1 MISFFISA
9 VAFIIIFSLLIL
21 IHEFG
26 HFYAAKKSGVKV
38 EEFGIGLP
46 PRIWGKK
53 KGETLYSVNWI
64 PFGGFVK
71 LLGEDSRDLKMLKN
85 KRSFISKPARIR
97 VLIVTAGVIMNLLLA
112 YILLTVGFTFGIQPL
127 ILDENDVFENIKNG
141 NIELEDGIFI
151 KSVKEGSEAE
161 SLGVLTG
168 DKIVKIEG
176 EPVNLD
182 NFETINGSEKDEINV
197 TVMRNGEELSYDFP
211 ATGGNGYGIEIYQ
224 VLPLP
229 RIAIAEVK
237 KDSFSEEA
245 GLQALDIIISVNDEP
260 IYTVSQYEEALRGA
274 NLMNYEV
281 LRDGEIREFE
291 VELVRS
297 NKVIISEV
305 VPGGPADAKGIKKG
319 DIIVSIDGK
328 PLKAAEQLVD
338 INSLS
343 AGKDLLYKV
352 ERNGEMQNILLA
364 PGRDGLIGVYPSILS
379 SYENR
384 EISVFPVSTIN
395 SVMNIK
401 DIRYPFWIAPI
412 RAFEESGQLAVLTFR
427 MFGDVIRSIVTS
439 MNVPEGVAGPV
450 GIAQLTHVFVQEG
463 LLSVIRFVA
472 LLSMSL
478 AILNIIPFPALDGG
492 RLLFILFEVITGKRV
507 SPRREALVHA
517 IGFLFLMVLIFIITW
532 NDILRFFQ

>member
-1 MISFFISA
+1 MMSFLISA
-9 VAFIIIFSLLIL
+9 VAFIVIFSLLIL

-46 PRIWGKK
+46 PRIWGKR

-64 PFGGFVK
+64 PFGGFVR
-71 LLGEDSRDLKMLKN
+71 LLGEDGRDPKLLKN
-85 KRSFISKPARIR
+85 KRSFISKPVRVR

-112 YILLTVGFTFGIQPL
+112 YVLLTVGFSFGIQPL
-127 ILDENDVFENIKNG
+127 ILDENDVFENISNG
-141 NIELEDGIFI
+141 NIELADGIYV
-151 KSVKEGSEAE
+151 KSVKEESEAAA
-161 SLGVLTG
+161 LGVLSG
-168 DKIVKIEG
+168 DKIVEIEG

-182 NFETINGSEKDEINV
+182 NFEEVISSKKDEIQV
-197 TVMRNGEELSYDFP
+197 TFLRNGEELTYDLP
-211 ATGGNGYGIEIYQ
+211 AASGNGYGIEIYQ

-229 RIAIAEVK
+229 RITIADVK
-237 KDSFSEEA
+237 KDSLSEEA
-245 GLQALDIIISVNDEP
+245 GLKALDTIISVNDEP
-260 IYTVSQYEEALRGA
+260 IYTVSQYEDALRGA
-274 NLMNYEV
+274 ASMNYEV
-281 LRDGEIREFE
+281 LRDGEIKNFT
-291 VELVRS
+291 VQLVRS
-297 NKVIISEV
+297 NKVIISDV
-305 VPGGPADAKGIKKG
+305 VPRGPADSSGIKKG
-319 DIIVSIDGK
+319 DIIVSIDK
-328 PLKAAEQLVD
+328 KSLTAPQQLVD
-338 INSLS
+338 INSIS
-343 AGKDLLYKV
+343 AGKDLLYEI
-352 ERNGEMQNILLA
+352 ERNGEKQTILLA
-364 PGRDGLIGVYPSILS
+364 PGSDGLIGVYPSMLS

-412 RAFEESGQLAVLTFR
+412 RAFEESGQLAVLTFK
-427 MFGDVIRSIVTS
+427 MFGDVLRSIITS
-439 MNVPEGVAGPV
+439 MTVPEGIAGPV

-463 LLSVIRFVA
+463 LLSVVRFVA

-492 RLLFILFEVITGKRV
+492 RLLFIIIEVITGKKV

-517 IGFLFLMVLIFIITW
+517 IGFLFLMALIFIITW